1 MLSKIPVAVR
11 LSVGYFTL
19 GVLWI
24 VFSGQL
30 AERIANGDA
39 SRMQV
44 IEQYKGIF
52 FVLIST
58 VFLFFISRNLYRRMS
73 ASLEEYKAM
82 EKKHDALVTATR
94 EGIYE
99 YNVREDWVQFNP
111 TMRQIL
117 GITEPGII
125 QHGRKFWETHIHP
138 DDLQRVLTQF
148 DGAMRAGISYWR
160 EEYRALTV
168 SGDLRHVLHSV
179 YILKDEWGVAYG
191 VIGAIQDLTE
201 FRQLEASYYQQ
212 QLRQKNQMSRS
223 IIEAEERE
231 RNRWAEELHDNIAQV
246 LTVASLYAG
255 TLKTGTPD
263 MEATAQKIH
272 EMLELSVKEIR
283 TLSANLNPPRF
294 EEERLEDAIRHLV
307 AYITRVKGGQIQVDV
322 DDNSD
327 VELDGEQKLMLYR
340 IVQEQ
345 LNNCI
350 KYADA
355 SHIRIEVQ
363 VKDRQASVRVKD
375 NGKGF
380 DPDLLKEGT
389 GMRNIRSRLE
399 LFQGSVV
406 YLAAPGAGCELQASF
421 PVDRSA

>member
-11 LSVGYFTL
+11 LSIAYFTL

-39 SRMQV
+39 RRMQA
-44 IEQYKGIF
+44 IEQYKGLF

-111 TMRQIL
+111 TMRHIL
-117 GITEPGII
+117 GIAEPGII
-125 QHGRKFWETHIHP
+125 HNGRKFWETHIHP

-148 DGAMRAGISYWR
+148 DGAMKAGINYWR

-168 SGDLRHVLHSV
+168 SGELRHVLHSV

-283 TLSANLNPPRF
+283 TLSANLKPPRF
-294 EEERLEDAIRHLV
+294 EEEKLEDAIRHLV
-307 AYITRVKGGQIQVDV
+307 AYITRVKGGQIHVAV

-327 VELDGEQKLMLYR
+327 MELDAEQKLMVYR

-350 KYADA
+350 KYAEA
-355 SHIRIEVQ
+355 SLIRIEVR
-363 VKDRQASVRVKD
+363 VKDRQASVQVKD

-380 DPDLLKEGT
+380 DPNSVREGT

-399 LFQGSVV
+399 LFQGSVL
-406 YLAAPGAGCELQASF
+406 YQSAPGAGCELQASF
-421 PVDRSA
+421 PVDKSS